1 MLISSRYS
9 FLPCDPHEGFSDDD
23 LQRLSC
29 LQSRT
34 EAGLAP
40 WASWEVEN
48 SSFGHTL
55 RDWTGYPAWLPIC
68 ACSDHGVHW
77 ESRCWPNEIESP
89 YQLYLTWNSKK
100 ARNMRN
106 NHKKKFSIFLTPG
119 SHIAKNTFRRLIMVA
134 RVPLFFIRI
143 QILRQHLFLNLWTLI
158 CKV

>member
-55 RDWTGYPAWLPIC
+55 RDWTGTQLGYL
-68 ACSDHGVHW
+68 SVHV
-77 ESRCWPNEIESP
+77 
-89 YQLYLTWNSKK
+89 
-100 ARNMRN
+100 
-106 NHKKKFSIFLTPG
+106 
-119 SHIAKNTFRRLIMVA
+119 LIMVFIGN
-134 RVPLFFIRI
+134 RVVGP
-143 QILRQHLFLNLWTLI
+143 T
-158 CKV
+158 K